1 MVIESTLADRDRA
14 FSHEI
19 SQFGNRSGRIEPGGI
34 VWMNSGGMRDVA
46 GKTTRERRRI
56 ARGGKNIGRATAGAD
71 ADYCAGPGDA
81 GPLDYLVAVA
91 GERRVGEVR
100 VAVDE
105 VWNAAV
111 LRGHL
116 RSIHSNTGLAT

>member
-1 MVIESTLADRDRA
+1 MVVESALADRDRVLH
-14 FSHEI
+14 HERP
-19 SQFGNRSGRIEPGGI
+19 QFGNRSRRIEPRRI
-34 VWMNSGGMRDVA
+34 MRMHSGRMRDVTGITA
-46 GKTTRERRRI
+46 RQECRI
-56 ARGGKNIGRATAGAD
+56 ARGGENISRATAGSD
-71 ADYCAGPGDA
+71 ADYGAGPSDA

-116 RSIHSNTGLAT
+116 RSIHNSTGAAT